1 MAKRKKLQGKTLH
14 QIRVIRPNKPE
25 AWLYKRKGEFLLV
38 LEPWYATRFWFKEAC
53 ELIDVLKATI
63 PDIRFKLDDVVTRPP
78 LIKQYTK
85 RQRRKLGQ
93 PEKLKQP
100 QQDQVPLYMLLKP
113 PTPLSEDR
121 LNMNAEQFK
130 VNEPV
135 DCRNCGICRICLG
148 L

>member
-38 LEPWYATRFWFKEAC
+38 LEQWYATRFWFKEAC
-53 ELIDVLKATI
+53 ELIDVLRATL
-63 PDIRFKLDDVVTRPP
+63 PDIRFRLDGVVLRPP
-78 LIKQYTK
+78 LIKSSTK
-85 RQRRKLGQ
+85 PNQKKIER
-93 PEKLKQP
+93 P
-100 QQDQVPLYMLLKP
+100 QQPLYRLLKP
-113 PTPLSEDR
+113 PAPLSENK
-121 LNMNAEQFK
+121 LKMNAEQFK
-130 VNEPV
+130 VNEPI